1 MKSNFKLY
9 SILLLIVVLIGI
21 ILSANRT
28 QKFRWDQTLFI
39 DESQPFDLKVLHQ
52 ELSKNKYYN
61 AFNTVPNTYFE
72 YRNNNDIE
80 PDSTLLFYIGRYF
93 DIDSISEVYLLRDV
107 YNGADLIISASDIA
121 ENRLQFLDLSYL
133 TAYFYNKET
142 PIHHG
147 FFYKEGLYDFK
158 NIKTL
163 SYIYGVYNSEP
174 TEVLGYTIG
183 PENDTLINLIRV
195 NLGQGHIYIHTN
207 PLAFTNV
214 SLLYGDYQYTN
225 EILSLSSHK
234 NFVWL
239 NNNSLKKSQLK
250 EHALQFIFSNPSL
263 KWAWYLTLIALL
275 LFLLINSKRKQK
287 AIPVI
292 EPLKNTTVDFIKT
305 VSNLYLD
312 SKDYN
317 SIISKRLVY
326 FNEYIHKKYWIQH
339 LNDKNDYLILSQK
352 TGVDAYICRSIV
364 NYIHL
369 HNNQHQFIDKDV
381 IDLDR
386 LIGAFK
392 YQEKTL
398 K

>member
-1 MKSNFKLY
+1 
-9 SILLLIVVLIGI
+9 I
-21 ILSANRT
+21 
-28 QKFRWDQTLFI
+28 
-39 DESQPFDLKVLHQ
+39 
-52 ELSKNKYYN
+52 
-61 AFNTVPNTYFE
+61 
-72 YRNNNDIE
+72 
-80 PDSTLLFYIGRYF
+80 
-93 DIDSISEVYLLRDV
+93 
-107 YNGADLIISASDIA
+107 
-121 ENRLQFLDLSYL
+121 
-133 TAYFYNKET
+133 
-142 PIHHG
+142 
-147 FFYKEGLYDFK
+147 
-158 NIKTL
+158 
-163 SYIYGVYNSEP
+163 YNSET

-326 FNEYIHKKYWIQH
+326 FNEY
-339 LNDKNDYLILSQK
+339 
-352 TGVDAYICRSIV
+352 
-364 NYIHL
+364 
-369 HNNQHQFIDKDV
+369 
-381 IDLDR
+381 
-386 LIGAFK
+386 
-392 YQEKTL
+392 
-398 K
+398 